1 MYYQKKSRFNGAFSR
16 INLPK
21 EKDGACVIIPD
32 ENKSVGAH
40 WIALNVNS
48 NNRKASYD
56 EIHFDIFRVKPIPK
70 EI

>member
-21 EKDGACVIIPD
+21 EKDGAYVIIPD

-40 WIALNVNS
+40 
-48 NNRKASYD
+48 
-56 EIHFDIFRVKPIPK
+56 
-70 EI
+70 